1 MINTTTMKSKWILL
15 GLMMITSLSAFSQTD
30 EDQKEESCY
39 RKWYKIFQLRGADI
53 VEDGDYDNVVVSLRQ
68 GIHGSCYYGKVTVK
82 KGKLTSIEI
91 RIVDGKFEKVSF
103 DVKEDYEI
111 VNGISETIVAKLR
124 GNRHELNV
132 VFKDKLHPKGNSFD
146 QAPDPEIEEYK

>member
-1 MINTTTMKSKWILL
+1 MNRKWILF
-15 GLMMITSLSAFSQTD
+15 GIMMMITSFTAFSQTD
-30 EDQKEESCY
+30 DGSKDEESCY
-39 RKWYKIFQLRGADI
+39 RKWYKIFQIRGADM

-82 KGKLTSIEI
+82 KAKITSIEI

-103 DVKEDYEI
+103 DVKEDYEV

-124 GNRHELNV
+124 GNRHELNI
-132 VFKDKLHPKGNSFD
+132 VFKDKLRPKGNSYD